1 MKSKKISE
9 VIDNINPKYIEEA
22 VSYTGKE
29 RTSRRPVLIKW
40 GAIAA
45 CLAVTV
51 IAATLIL
58 PSMLKTSKPHT
69 EQNDRYKDFV
79 TSQANTAIVWG
90 WDERTT
96 SEKYSRTEI
105 NGATYYVL
113 SSRAISVN
121 LVGEKINSYE
131 FYGFDEETQQK
142 HTETFEVYQMKNL
155 PEDLFLA
162 VYIEDEYFVLKK
174 KESYNP
180 PATLGEL
187 FELID
192 LEQVIE
198 LKRFYEE
205 VDYLKTNYYAL
216 NNDDYIWDV
225 LKECSS
231 ARFFK
236 DDEFYANERKHID
249 FSVTSEAIG
258 VYKCVLTITEDGFL
272 STNIFSYGYR
282 FDIGKENAKKII
294 DYAKKNSAAAEY
306 EPYELYIIG
315 EVIEITD
322 EYLLIDDSFLC
333 NNSEDGVTYK
343 VLLNDKRIRRYV
355 ERTNYI
361 AKGRTVKVVY
371 DGEIQDGNPKIIS
384 SGREISNIRIS
395 FGDEEEKKYYGG
407 SESSTVSH
415 SISDVE

>member
-1 MKSKKISE
+1 MKRTNISK
-9 VIDNINPKYIEEA
+9 VIDNISPKYIDEA
-22 VSYTGKE
+22 AEYGIKAKQN
-29 RTSRRPVLIKW
+29 SRFKLIKW
-40 GAIAA
+40 GAVAA
-45 CLAVTV
+45 CFVAFSVAIAV
-51 IAATLIL
+51 IL
-58 PSMLKTSKPHT
+58 PSLLNTSKPQT
-69 EQNDRYKDFV
+69 EQNGRYKDFV

-96 SEKYSRTEI
+96 SEKYSTTEI
-105 NGATYYVL
+105 NGTTYHVL
-113 SSRAISVN
+113 SSRAISVD
-121 LVGEKINSYE
+121 LVGEKINSYD
-131 FYGFDEETQQK
+131 FYGFDEKAQQK
-142 HTETFEVYQMKNL
+142 RTATFEVYQMKNL
-155 PEDLFLA
+155 PEDLYLA
-162 VYIEDEYFVLKK
+162 VYIDGEYFVLKK
-174 KESYNP
+174 EESYNP

-192 LEQVIE
+192 LEKIIE
-198 LKRFYEE
+198 LNRFSEDGE
-205 VDYLKTNYYAL
+205 NSETRYYSL
-216 NNDDYIWDV
+216 NSDDYVWDV

-236 DDEFYANERKHID
+236 DDEFYTHERKHID
-249 FSVTSEAIG
+249 FSVTSEALG

-282 FDIGKENAKKII
+282 FDIGKGNAKKII
-294 DYAKKNSAAAEY
+294 DYAKKNSVSAEY

-315 EVIEITD
+315 EVTEITD

-343 VLLNDKRIRRYV
+343 VLLNNKRIRRYV

-371 DGEIQDGNPKIIS
+371 EGEIQDGNPKIIS

-395 FGDEEEKKYYGG
+395 FGDQEDKKYYGG
-407 SESSTVSH
+407 ESSTASH
-415 SISDVE
+415 SISKTIL

>member
-1 MKSKKISE
+1 MKRKNISK
-9 VIDNINPKYIEEA
+9 VIDNISPKYIDEA
-22 VSYTGKE
+22 AEYGIKAKQN
-29 RTSRRPVLIKW
+29 SRFKLIKW
-40 GAIAA
+40 GAVAA
-45 CLAVTV
+45 CFVAFSVAIAV
-51 IAATLIL
+51 IL
-58 PSMLKTSKPHT
+58 PSLLNTSKPQT
-69 EQNDRYKDFV
+69 EQNGRYKDFV

-96 SEKYSRTEI
+96 SEKYSTTEI
-105 NGATYYVL
+105 NGTTYHVL
-113 SSRAISVN
+113 SGRAISVD
-121 LVGEKINSYE
+121 LVGEKINSYD
-131 FYGFDEETQQK
+131 FYGFDEKAQQK
-142 HTETFEVYQMKNL
+142 RTETFEVYQMKNL

-162 VYIEDEYFVLKK
+162 VYIEGEYFVLKK
-174 KESYNP
+174 EESYNP

-192 LEQVIE
+192 LEKIIE
-198 LKRFYEE
+198 LNRFSEDGE
-205 VDYLKTNYYAL
+205 NSETRYYSL
-216 NNDDYIWDV
+216 NNDDYVWDV

-236 DDEFYANERKHID
+236 NDEFYTHERKHID
-249 FSVTSEAIG
+249 FSVTSEALG
-258 VYKCVLTITEDGFL
+258 VYKCVLTITEEGFL

-294 DYAKKNSAAAEY
+294 DYAKKNSVSAEY

-315 EVIEITD
+315 EVTEITD

-361 AKGRTVKVVY
+361 YKGKTVKVVY
-371 DGEIQDGNPKIIS
+371 EGEIQDGNPKIIL

-395 FGDEEEKKYYGG
+395 FGDQEDKKDYGG
-407 SESSTVSH
+407 GESSTVTH
-415 SISDVE
+415 TMILE

>member
-1 MKSKKISE
+1 MKRTNISK
-9 VIDNINPKYIEEA
+9 VIDNISPKYIDEA
-22 VSYTGKE
+22 AEYGIKAKQN
-29 RTSRRPVLIKW
+29 SRFKLIKW
-40 GAIAA
+40 GAVAA
-45 CLAVTV
+45 CFVAFSVAIAV
-51 IAATLIL
+51 IL
-58 PSMLKTSKPHT
+58 PSLLNTSEPQT
-69 EQNDRYKDFV
+69 EQNGRYKDFV

-96 SEKYSRTEI
+96 SEKYSTTEI
-105 NGATYYVL
+105 NGTTYHVL
-113 SSRAISVN
+113 SSRAISGD
-121 LVGEKINSYE
+121 LVGEKINSYD
-131 FYGFDEETQQK
+131 FYGFDEKAQQK
-142 HTETFEVYQMKNL
+142 RTETFEVYQMKNL
-155 PEDLFLA
+155 PEDLYLA
-162 VYIEDEYFVLKK
+162 VYIDGEYFVLKK
-174 KESYNP
+174 EESYNP

-192 LEQVIE
+192 LEKIIE
-198 LKRFYEE
+198 LNRFSEDGE
-205 VDYLKTNYYAL
+205 NSETRYYSL
-216 NNDDYIWDV
+216 NNDDYVWDV

-236 DDEFYANERKHID
+236 DDEFYTHERKHID
-249 FSVTSEAIG
+249 FSVTSEALG
-258 VYKCVLTITEDGFL
+258 VYKCVLTITEEGFL

-294 DYAKKNSAAAEY
+294 DYAKKNSVAAEY

-315 EVIEITD
+315 EVTEITD

-333 NNSEDGVTYK
+333 NNFEDGVTYK

-361 AKGRTVKVVY
+361 YKGKTVKVVY
-371 DGEIQDGNPKIIS
+371 EGEIQDGNPKIIL

-407 SESSTVSH
+407 ESWTASHGISEA
-415 SISDVE
+415 E